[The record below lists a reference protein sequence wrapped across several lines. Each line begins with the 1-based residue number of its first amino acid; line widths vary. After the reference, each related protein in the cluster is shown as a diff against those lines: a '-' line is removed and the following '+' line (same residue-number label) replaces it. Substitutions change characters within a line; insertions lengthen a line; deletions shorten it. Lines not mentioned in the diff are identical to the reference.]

1 MKLPFGKIAY
11 KDFKP
16 KEAYKDISEK
26 DQPIIVYFHDVIGSV

>member
-26 DQPIIVYFHDVIGSV
+26 D